1 MTNVPPLTRTQQRL
15 GLGLAAFAT
24 VFFASS
30 GVALFIAIGLAMTIG
45 LAVSAWRRNRIAAAG
60 FAFVTTFGPWV
71 FAYVFGAAYA
81 IYALWLLSGATSK
94 ADRRNDSSSPRR
106 RTKDRSVGS

>member
-1 MTNVPPLTRTQQRL
+1 MTDVPPLTRTQQRL

-24 VFFASS
+24 VFFAST
-30 GVALFIAIGLAMTIG
+30 GVALFIAIGLTMTLG
-45 LAVSAWRRNRIAAAG
+45 LAVSSWRRHRIAAAV

-94 ADRRNDSSSPRR
+94 AERRNVSSSARR
-106 RTKDRSVGS
+106 RTRDRSVGS